1 MSNGESKGKK
11 TAHGTVPIALPTPSA
26 RITLSCPHR
35 SFSVSHIPPPSRS
48 RSGLPPLLLSVH
60 THLLL
65 LLSRSSRT
73 TAATVT
79 GRGEEV
85 PHRGHSSVVTSP
97 PSPGPVTAGR
107 ASFSAS
113 LPAGSTVGRRGG
125 CSHGWRRWGS
135 CRKPVAEGA
144 ASSARSS

>member
-48 RSGLPPLLLSVH
+48 RSGLLPLLSVH

-144 ASSARSS
+144 ASSAWSS